1 MKRAVLMLFMVL
13 FPLGALA
20 ADLKIYTEEYP
31 PYNTAA
37 GGTLGGVN
45 TELLLKALDKAGVGI
60 GRDDIELVPWS
71 RAYQGALSEAG
82 TCVFSTTR
90 TDERENLFKWVGP
103 LSKTQTAF
111 VAKKGSGI
119 TLSSPADAGQY
130 VVGVVKDDVGHQ
142 LALAAGLPEDK
153 LDIASSADAQVKKL
167 DAGRVDLIVY
177 EVLSVQKLAESLGLD
192 PNSFES
198 ALVLKE
204 GELYLACNPG
214 TNDDLLKTIQT
225 ALDEVK

>member
-1 MKRAVLMLFMVL
+1 MKMVVALMAMFV
-13 FPLGALA
+13 FPLASVA

-37 GGTLGGVN
+37 EGKLTGVN
-45 TELLLKALDKAGVGI
+45 TELLLKALDKAAVGI

-82 TCVFSTTR
+82 VCVYSTTR
-90 TDERENLFKWVGP
+90 TEERESKFKWVGP
-103 LSKTQTAF
+103 LSKTQTGF

-119 TLSSPADAGQY
+119 TLSAPQDAGKY
-130 VVGVVKDDVGHQ
+130 TVGVVKDDVGHQ
-142 LALAAGLPEDK
+142 LALSAGVPENA
-153 LDIASSADAQVKKL
+153 LDIAASADAQVKKL
-167 DAGRVDLIVY
+167 EAGRVDLIVY
-177 EVLSVQKLAESLGLD
+177 EVLSVQKLAESHGFD
-192 PNSFES
+192 PQAFES
-198 ALVLKE
+198 VLVLKE

-214 TNDDLLKTIQT
+214 TNDEILKKIQT